1 MKKPFHRRTETP
13 WEVTCHKMNCDSA
26 TLHQVPVLSKLWCL
40 TSTET
45 IRLIRDGENVGE
57 GGMEVGEVGEYI
69 SIATLSPPEWLA
81 LRWAAMRA
89 IQLMSR
95 FIICEGQSHKTLS
108 TFMSCKRSRI
118 KLSSDWSGRLGWG
131 CLLFFGSFFCCCFF
145 LFFFFLTGSC
155 HWCARFRL
163 KPQALVY
170 DILLPKAML
179 EVWLWL
185 RVLYPQGTED
195 KKSSLSLGYQGK
207 DNSSWISSLVLCG
220 ATQVKLKS

>member
-1 MKKPFHRRTETP
+1 MHARWHKARPPRVKKKKKKNPFRFKRF
-13 WEVTCHKMNCDSA
+13 S
-26 TLHQVPVLSKLWCL
+26 LFISCL
-40 TSTET
+40 QN
-45 IRLIRDGENVGE
+45 NVGGYKRNAWYNFE
-57 GGMEVGEVGEYI
+57 HSSGAVWE
-69 SIATLSPPEWLA
+69 S
-81 LRWAAMRA
+81 RWTSWAVRPNEPSG
-89 IQLMSR
+89 LMSR

-118 KLSSDWSGRLGWG
+118 KLSSDWSGLGWG
-131 CLLFFGSFFCCCFF
+131 CLLFFCVFFFVFLLFF
-145 LFFFFLTGSC
+145 LLLFLTGSC

-163 KPQALVY
+163 KLQALVY